1 MAALKAIAPVFDSET
16 GRTFMP
22 GRTFEIDDARAA
34 SLVAAGAASRIA
46 EAAADTGADA
56 ADGGPEEEPQ
66 EAADMSKLYE
76 GMTRD
81 QLLQAAEV
89 RGIEVPSKA
98 TKAEIRELLAGA
110 R

>member
-16 GRTFMP
+16 GRTHMP
-22 GRTFEIDDARAA
+22 GRTFEIDDERAA

-46 EAAADTGADA
+46 EAAAATEADA

-66 EAADMSKLYE
+66 EATDMSKLYE

-98 TKAEIRELLAGA
+98 TKAEICGLLAGA